1 MNYDT
6 IRHHLDVLADNDVI
20 EASGDDYGAVYLP
33 SETARAN
40 WDTVGT
46 IITQLDS

>member
-1 MNYDT
+1 LNYDT

-40 WDTVGT
+40 WDTVRT